1 MGRMR
6 RIVTSALLGATL
18 LAGGALAA
26 PGPKAEE
33 RAQARTPA
41 RAAEL
46 SLDAAQV
53 EALLKRIAPAEGCNG
68 GTCQLPTGTILNCPT
83 SGGST
88 CGGGSICTCQ
98 CYISQFT
105 YLWTSGNICMTIE

>member
-1 MGRMR
+1 MGRIR

-33 RAQARTPA
+33 RTQARTPA
-41 RAAEL
+41 RAAARG
-46 SLDAAQV
+46 LDAAQV
-53 EALLKRIAPAEGCNG
+53 EELLKRIAPAEGCNG
-68 GTCQLPTGTILNCPT
+68 GSCQMPTGTILNCPT
-83 SGGST
+83 SGGSS

-98 CYISQFT
+98 CYISAIT
-105 YLWTSGNICMTIE
+105 YSWTSGNICMIIE